1 VLVSEPPADPKKAP
15 FVGDDPLVKAIV
27 KASGKG
33 GILRFDAARGAAFAR
48 AEAERLRVPLDSE
61 SLRGLCELVG
71 DRPDQITRELD
82 KIATWSGGGAVTA
95 EDVRVLVAGR
105 ADDAPWS
112 LLDAITE
119 RRRTAALEE
128 LVRLLQGG
136 AEPHRLLPQIAR
148 HLVYVRET
156 VEAAEAGPP
165 TREALARRLGIAP
178 FRAGKMLTAIG
189 TWTPLQTGA
198 ALAAMRRTDAAMK
211 GFSRLPPAFALERGL
226 AAALK
231 GA

>member
-1 VLVSEPPADPKKAP
+1 MLVSEPPADPRKAP
-15 FVGDDPLVKAIV
+15 FAADDPLVKAIV

-33 GILRFDAARGAAFAR
+33 GVLRYDAARGAVFAR
-48 AEAERLRVPLDSE
+48 AEADRLRVALDAE
-61 SLRGLCELVG
+61 ALRGLCDLVG
-71 DRPDQITRELD
+71 DRPDQISRELD
-82 KIATWSGGGAVTA
+82 KVATWAGGEAVTV
-95 EDVRVLVAGR
+95 EDVRVLVAAR

-119 RRRTAALEE
+119 RRRTAALDE

-136 AEPHRLLPQIAR
+136 AEPHRLLPQIGR

-156 VEAAEAGPP
+156 VETAQAGQP

-178 FRAGKMLTAIG
+178 FRAGKMLAAIG
-189 TWTPLQTGA
+189 TWTPLQAGS
-198 ALAAMRRTDAAMK
+198 ALAAMRHTDAAMK

-226 AAALK
+226 AAALE
-231 GA
+231 GG